1 MTVSLKGKK
10 VVVIAQV
17 PDRPKRSGI
26 KTRRI
31 GKERA

>member
-10 VVVIAQV
+10 VVVMAQV
-17 PDRPKRSGI
+17 ADRPKLSGI
-26 KTRRI
+26 KARRI

>member
-17 PDRPKRSGI
+17 PDRPKLSGI
-26 KTRRI
+26 KARRI